1 MTAPAFTPYGFTADD
16 PPTVSDF
23 ETALGVVDYVRQVR
37 DVVDPPATKY
47 VQTRDTL
54 AEAATQVLNLAP
66 FLAAPDPDEDD
77 EEEEPVDAPTPDAED
92 TPTPEEET
100 A

>member
-37 DVVDPPATKY
+37 DVVAPPATKY

-54 AEAATQVLNLAP
+54 AEAASQVLSLAP

-77 EEEEPVDAPTPDAED
+77 EEGVATTD
-92 TPTPEEET
+92 TPAPDEPEEGT
-100 A
+100 P